1 MQKPM
6 LMTKTLQLIDK
17 NFDKF
22 RNWVCSTSISTA
34 VCYCRNTN
42 PVARYVCYIFRE
54 SSLSN

>member
-1 MQKPM
+1 M

-17 NFDKF
+17 NFDKL
-22 RNWVCSTSISTA
+22 RNWVCPTSISTA

-42 PVARYVCYIFRE
+42 PVTRYVCYIFHE